1 VVVQIINVECITVG
15 EAKNHPPVCANRHG
29 PTTFPLTFE
38 RMQPETWH
46 IHIGRCAGRVE
57 TRENITQ
64 LNDVFS
70 GHAARVVVFVKA
82 LQPFVA
88 DRAYQP
94 AP

>member
-1 VVVQIINVECITVG
+1 
-15 EAKNHPPVCANRHG
+15 
-29 PTTFPLTFE
+29 
-38 RMQPETWH
+38 MQPETWH